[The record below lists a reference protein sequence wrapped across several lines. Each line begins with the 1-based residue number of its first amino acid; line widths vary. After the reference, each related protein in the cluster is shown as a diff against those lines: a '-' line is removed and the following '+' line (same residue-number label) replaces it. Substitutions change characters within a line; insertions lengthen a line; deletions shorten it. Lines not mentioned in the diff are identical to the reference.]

1 MAADID
7 ELQIKIAADS
17 QSASENV
24 LALAG
29 SLESLATSAIAATEP
44 LKNFSQAL
52 NSLKG
57 FKATGITQTAD
68 DLSKAFGQFNNIGTI
83 DNAVQI
89 IDSIENLRDAMS
101 GLSDISANTKEFK
114 VSKGFTSS
122 IEQLATA
129 LPKLSGVGNVSDSV
143 AVLDSVENLE
153 QATSGL
159 RNISENIRS
168 LKIGTSFDKNL
179 EQLSLAM
186 AHLNEIGDTS
196 AFAGGVE
203 AISQSIERLNNIEIG
218 QGFINLVQASSQW
231 ADALSKLNDIKLG
244 TNFSE
249 GIARVARAAEILNDV
264 DFSGFKRMNDALA
277 SLPDNVRISFGASS
291 TEVQEL
297 TEHLVNLNN
306 TVQSIQ
312 TNIPQ
317 KRHRN
322 TDTSGTGTNAPAIEK
337 PDYSWSNDEIKG
349 TLERASAFNKEVSDI
364 KKVLAAYETMGEQV
378 PESVIRT
385 AESLGVFNNAMDE
398 TAGNTSAFRDKLK
411 DVSNAV
417 ATGAFKALGAEIKL
431 VMSPLTAIGRKFKA
445 ASEKAGQFISS
456 IKRIAM
462 YRAIRSILKAIT
474 EGFEEGR
481 KNLYYYSQAVG
492 TDFAPSMDKA
502 ATAALYLKNSIG
514 AATAPLTNYLVPM
527 IDKAVDHIVEL
538 INKFNELTAVLTK
551 QSTWTKAIKY
561 PTTWQD
567 SLEDAEKSAK
577 KLKSTMLGFDE
588 LNIIEFSEP
597 TVKKNGFDAED
608 YSKMFE
614 EVKTDMT
621 VGSKIPELLMPIKL
635 AWDSQGDKTL
645 KTIKKTWSEIRDLIG
660 AVGDSF
666 SKVWTNGTGQK
677 SLELILQIVQNIVGT
692 FGELASGIR
701 KAWEENETGTRIIQ
715 ATWDIA
721 NNLLTVF
728 RDIWGSLR
736 EWASGLNWS
745 PLLDALAGLG
755 EALERLTDP
764 NGALARLAKS
774 VFDKVLLPIGK
785 WLIEKGLPSAVD
797 LLTTAF
803 DGLAVVLEF
812 LEPLMQKV
820 IDFCGKIAGFT
831 FSNITGLADGFTSFM
846 DVVNGK
852 DVSNSKA
859 KSVKESND
867 KLVDALGGKDS
878 WYGKFNKKMQDAGS
892 HGLYDFFTI
901 DLPKSGEMWSEIL
914 HGTEDQKGIFGQIGD
929 AFKDIWNDEVKNAF
943 GDSDVEIISESSI
956 AKFGTNVKEIQTGYK
971 KIGDS
976 ASDVYSK
983 TQSTEPAKGLSGAF
997 EKLKTEYQD
1006 FSDVWGSGVTS
1017 MSNGWNGFVEGIQ
1030 TKWQTFKDDWAS
1042 GMTGISTAATGTWES
1057 IKSFFSDGWESI
1069 KTGASDTWENVK
1081 TFFSDGWESIKDGI
1095 DTFGENWSIGW
1106 QSMKDSVS
1114 SMWENAKSD
1123 FESGWQS
1130 VMDGVDNF
1138 KKSFST
1144 GLSTIKKTVKDTWS
1158 SVTST
1163 LSSKWDDFKGFVS
1176 DYRSNWKSGFEE
1188 IQSSVSE
1195 SWDKIKSKI
1204 GDSFAWQS
1212 LKQNIADY
1220 AGEWFD
1226 KFIQIKGTVSDT
1238 SQKIYNDLSEWIGK
1252 IKNAIENSAI
1262 GKAVSDIKDN
1272 IVETVGKIWG
1282 DDNSGIKGTF
1292 KKIADGL
1299 SSFIGDL
1306 FDGNHLGKIGNQLKD
1321 TLNSV
1326 ISMFETAV
1334 NWIIKGLNFFVENV
1348 NDALDIHIDIP
1359 NWVPGIGGNQFTG
1372 FSLPEIPEF
1381 SFYKFEKGGFP
1392 DKGSLFMANEVG
1404 NPELVG
1410 KIGNQ
1415 TAVVNN
1421 QQIVKAVSEG
1431 VFNAVVSAMSKT
1443 SSSNDSSKNEIHIY
1457 LDRQEITAQVEQ
1469 QQRDNGVSIM
1479 SGLVYT

>member
-83 DNAVQI
+83 DNTVQI

-114 VSKGFTSS
+114 VGKGFTSN

-249 GIARVARAAEILNDV
+249 GIARIARAAEILNDV

-312 TNIPQ
+312 TNMPQ
-317 KRHRN
+317 RRQRN

-378 PESVIRT
+378 PESVIRA

-398 TAGNTSAFRDKLK
+398 TGAKASSFRDALK
-411 DVSNAV
+411 DASRAV

-502 ATAALYLKNSIG
+502 ATAALYFKNSIG

-588 LNIIEFSEP
+588 LNIIELSEP

-645 KTIKKTWSEIRDLIG
+645 KTIKNTWSEILDLIG
-660 AVGDSF
+660 AVGNSF
-666 SKVWTNGTGQK
+666 RKVWTNGTGQK
-677 SLELILQIVQNIVGT
+677 SLELILEIVQNIVGT

-701 KAWEENETGTRIIQ
+701 RAWEENETGTRIIQ

-745 PLLDALAGLG
+745 PLFNAIADLG
-755 EALERLTDP
+755 EAFEKLTDP
-764 NGALARLAKS
+764 NGGLAKISKTVITDFFEPLGKTLIENALPAAIDVLSTAFEGLAKS
-774 VFDKVLLPIGK
+774 FEILEPFISPVVTGLGK
-785 WLIEKGLPSAVD
+785 FADFNFSAISGLASSLTAVIDILMGKEVDNKKVD
-797 LLTTAF
+797 L
-803 DGLAVVLEF
+803 
-812 LEPLMQKV
+812 
-820 IDFCGKIAGFT
+820 
-831 FSNITGLADGFTSFM
+831 IT
-846 DVVNGK
+846 
-852 DVSNSKA
+852 
-859 KSVKESND
+859 SVEN
-867 KLVDALGGKDS
+867 KLVDIMGGKDS
-878 WYGKFNKKMQDAGS
+878 WYGKLATAMEHFGS
-892 HGLYDFFTI
+892 HELGDVLDEYKQWNVTYQGLIKIATQMK
-901 DLPKSGEMWSEIL
+901 KSGGKLSLTDDVLNGDTDISELVKQYKKDVQNEMQNSQETAASMPMFAQIEINESDIERMSEEAMKSLDSIISQKRDSIELYGGERSGGLIDNFRTLQSVANETYQAIEESAKTASETMKNSFQDSIDSMHGKWQEFADSFGEIDDLDDSFESFSESWSEMW
-914 HGTEDQKGIFGQIGD
+914 D
-929 AFKDIWNDEVKNAF
+929 
-943 GDSDVEIISESSI
+943 EIIESTESSI
-956 AKFGTNVKEIQTGYK
+956 QIIRDDWNRFFASAERTASGIWTKITRAFRLGFNDISSMLSKFCKNWDNSFERIQ
-971 KIGDS
+971 
-976 ASDVYSK
+976 K
-983 TQSTEPAKGLSGAF
+983 TSINEWNSISITLVS
-997 EKLKTEYQD
+997 
-1006 FSDVWGSGVTS
+1006 SWDVWGGYVNAYASLWYKAFALIKDTVY
-1017 MSNGWNGFVEGIQ
+1017 NGWKYVYDRLSNTFNWGNIVSFVTDYPNLWQSGMGTVKKVVGDAVENIGKSFNSLPTISSIIGNINESDFYNAGANAVTWIKNGFDNVYH
-1030 TKWQTFKDDWAS
+1030 
-1042 GMTGISTAATGTWES
+1042 STL
-1057 IKSFFSDGWESI
+1057 
-1069 KTGASDTWENVK
+1069 GASVLGHIQNIK
-1081 TFFSDGWESIKDGI
+1081 GAFSS
-1095 DTFGENWSIGW
+1095 
-1106 QSMKDSVS
+1106 
-1114 SMWENAKSD
+1114 SD
-1123 FESGWQS
+1123 FEQSGRNILY
-1130 VMDGVDNF
+1130 GIELGLEDN
-1138 KKSFST
+1138 
-1144 GLSTIKKTVKDTWS
+1144 GLKNGILDSIDALGQA
-1158 SVTST
+1158 VTQRWNEWIDA
-1163 LSSKWDDFKGFVS
+1163 LYAGDDVHISDLVRVARGYASGGFVTQGELFVA
-1176 DYRSNWKSGFEE
+1176 RE
-1188 IQSSVSE
+1188 
-1195 SWDKIKSKI
+1195 
-1204 GDSFAWQS
+1204 
-1212 LKQNIADY
+1212 
-1220 AGEWFD
+1220 AG
-1226 KFIQIKGTVSDT
+1226 
-1238 SQKIYNDLSEWIGK
+1238 
-1252 IKNAIENSAI
+1252 
-1262 GKAVSDIKDN
+1262 
-1272 IVETVGKIWG
+1272 
-1282 DDNSGIKGTF
+1282 
-1292 KKIADGL
+1292 
-1299 SSFIGDL
+1299 
-1306 FDGNHLGKIGNQLKD
+1306 
-1321 TLNSV
+1321 
-1326 ISMFETAV
+1326 
-1334 NWIIKGLNFFVENV
+1334 
-1348 NDALDIHIDIP
+1348 
-1359 NWVPGIGGNQFTG
+1359 
-1372 FSLPEIPEF
+1372 
-1381 SFYKFEKGGFP
+1381 
-1392 DKGSLFMANEVG
+1392 
-1404 NPELVG
+1404 PELVG
-1410 KIGNQ
+1410 RIGSQ
-1415 TAVVNN
+1415 TAVANN
-1421 QQIVKAVSEG
+1421 DQIVSAVSNG
-1431 VFNAVVSAMSKT
+1431 VYNAMLSAMSQTGK
-1443 SSSNDSSKNEIHIY
+1443 SVDSGKNEIHIY

>member
-114 VSKGFTSS
+114 VGKGFTSS

-196 AFAGGVE
+196 TFAGGVE

-291 TEVQEL
+291 TEVKEL

-306 TVQSIQ
+306 TVQTIQSNLPQRRKRNEGASDSIAKD
-312 TNIPQ
+312 P
-317 KRHRN
+317 K
-322 TDTSGTGTNAPAIEK
+322 TDK
-337 PDYSWSNDEIKG
+337 PDYSWSNDEVKG
-349 TLERASAFNKEVSDI
+349 TLERASAFAKEVSEI
-364 KKVLAAYETMGEQV
+364 KKVLSAYETMGERV
-378 PESVIRT
+378 PESVIKA
-385 AESLGVFNNAMDE
+385 AESLGVFDNVVDE
-398 TAGNTSAFRDKLK
+398 TSTKSTKFKDNLK
-411 DVSNAV
+411 SISNAV
-417 ATGAFKALGAEIKL
+417 TKGAFKAFGAEIKA
-431 VMSPLTAIGRKFKA
+431 VMSPLTAIGGKFKA
-445 ASEKAGQFISS
+445 ATEKAGQFLSS

-462 YRAIRSILKAIT
+462 YRAVRSILKAIT

-551 QSTWTKAIKY
+551 QSTWTKAVKY

-567 SLEDAEKSAK
+567 ALDDAEKTAK
-577 KLKSTMLGFDE
+577 KLKSTVLGFDE
-588 LNIIEFSEP
+588 LNIIEPVDTGAKTKSM
-597 TVKKNGFDAED
+597 TAED
-608 YSKMFE
+608 YTKMFK
-614 EVKTDMT
+614 EVQTDMAVT
-621 VGSKIPELLMPIKL
+621 SKIPELLMPIKL

-645 KTIKKTWSEIRDLIG
+645 KTIKDTWNEIISLIG
-660 AVGDSF
+660 AVAESYR
-666 SKVWTNGTGQK
+666 KVWTNETGQK
-677 SLELILQIVQNIVGT
+677 SLELILEIVQNIVGT

-701 KAWEENETGTRIIQ
+701 KAWEENETGTRIVQ
-715 ATWDIA
+715 ATWNTA

-728 RDIWGSLR
+728 RDIWGSIR
-736 EWASGLNWS
+736 DWASGLNWS
-745 PLLDALAGLG
+745 PLLDALADLG
-755 EALERLTDP
+755 EAFEKLTDP

-774 VFDKVLLPIGK
+774 AFDKILLPIGK
-785 WLIEKGLPSAVD
+785 WIVEKGLPSAVD
-797 LLTTAF
+797 LLTAAF
-803 DGLAVVLEF
+803 DGLGVALEF

-820 IDFCGKIAGFT
+820 IDFCSKIAGFT
-831 FSNITGLADGFTSFM
+831 FSNITGLADGFTSLI
-846 DVVNGK
+846 DTVIGK
-852 DVSNSKA
+852 DIDDRKV
-859 KSVKESND
+859 KSVEESNK
-867 KLVDALGGKDS
+867 KLIDSLGGEDS
-878 WYGKFNKKMQDAGS
+878 WYGKFNKKMQNAGS
-892 HGLYDFFTI
+892 NGLYDFLTI

-929 AFKDIWNDEVKNAF
+929 TFKDIWNDEVKNAF
-943 GDSDVEIISESSI
+943 GNSDVEIISESSI
-956 AKFGTNVKEIQTGYK
+956 AKFGTNVKDIQNGYK
-971 KIGDS
+971 KIGES

-1006 FSDVWGSGVTS
+1006 FSDAWGSGVTS
-1017 MSNGWNGFVEGIQ
+1017 MSNGWGGFVESIQ

-1057 IKSFFSDGWESI
+1057 VKSFFSDGWESI
-1069 KTGASDTWENVK
+1069 KSGAFETWENVK
-1081 TFFSDGWESIKDGI
+1081 TFFSDGWESIKGGI

-1138 KKSFST
+1138 KKSFSA
-1144 GLSTIKKTVKDTWS
+1144 GLSTIKKNVKDTWI

-1176 DYRSNWKSGFEE
+1176 DYRSNWQSGFEE
-1188 IQSSVSE
+1188 IQSSVFE
-1195 SWDKIKSKI
+1195 SWDKIKNRI
-1204 GDSFAWQS
+1204 GDSFEWQN
-1212 LKQNIADY
+1212 LKQNVADY

-1226 KFIQIKGTVSDT
+1226 KFNQIRGNVQDTFAKIHDSIVS
-1238 SQKIYNDLSEWIGK
+1238 SKIGQ
-1252 IKNAIENSAI
+1252 
-1262 GKAVSDIKDN
+1262 AVSDIADN
-1272 IVETVGKIWG
+1272 IKETVGKIWG
-1282 DDNSGIKGTF
+1282 DDSSGIKGTF

-1306 FDGNHLGKIGNQLKD
+1306 FDGNHLGKIGDQLKN

-1326 ISMFETAV
+1326 ISVFETAV
-1334 NWIIKGLNFFVENV
+1334 NWIIKGLNFFIENV
-1348 NDALDIHIDIP
+1348 NDALDVHIDIP
-1359 NWVPGIGGNQFTG
+1359 NWVPGIGGSQFTG
-1372 FSLPEIPEF
+1372 FTLPDIPEF

-1431 VFNAVVSAMSKT
+1431 VFNAVVSAMTKA
-1443 SSSNDSSKNEIHIY
+1443 SSSSDSSKNEIHIY